1 MNWKSWILPG
11 AIFIASGCKIQY
23 QTEKIEY
30 KVESRDINEGK
41 RLTMLVCGSCHYNFE
56 TKDFSG
62 KELGD
67 SPKILGR
74 IYSANITRDPEHGAG
89 KYTPGELAYLIRT
102 GISRTGRLMPYMHR
116 PNLADQDLD
125 AIISYLKSDDPAVS
139 PSIRKAGK
147 TKYTAVGRLGLSMV
161 KAGDYRDGTIQ
172 KPEGDAVLLGKYLVD
187 NLACYHC
194 HSKSFASLDALDP
207 AKSKGYMGGGNQL
220 RGASGKKI
228 RTPNLT
234 PHATGIQDWTEAE
247 FRRAITEGVA
257 KDNSVISYPMP
268 LFPELTEE
276 ESTAI
281 FAYLKTIPPIKNE
294 VKR

>member
-1 MNWKSWILPG
+1 MNWKSWMLSG
-11 AIFIASGCKIQY
+11 VIFIATGCKIQF
-23 QTEKIEY
+23 QTEKIKY
-30 KVESRDINEGK
+30 KVESTDIKDGQ
-41 RLTMLVCGSCHYNFE
+41 RLTMLICGSCHYNFE

-62 KELGD
+62 KKLED
-67 SPKILGR
+67 SPQLIGQ

-89 KYTPGELAYLIRT
+89 AYTPGELAYLIRT
-102 GISRTGRLMPYMHR
+102 GIGRTGRLMPYMYR
-116 PNLADQDLD
+116 PNMADQDLD
-125 AIISYLKSDDPAVS
+125 AIIAYLKSDDAAVK
-139 PSIRKAGK
+139 PSARKAGK
-147 TKYTAVGRLGLSMV
+147 TKYSPVGRLGLSLV
-161 KAGDYRDGTIQ
+161 KAGEYRDSSIQ
-172 KPEGDAVLLGKYLVD
+172 KPKSDAVLLGKYLVD

-207 AKSKGYMGGGNQL
+207 AKSKGFMGGGNKL
-220 RGASGKKI
+220 RDASGKTI

-276 ESTAI
+276 ESAAI
-281 FAYLKTIPPIKNE
+281 FAYLKTIPPIKNN
-294 VKR
+294 VK